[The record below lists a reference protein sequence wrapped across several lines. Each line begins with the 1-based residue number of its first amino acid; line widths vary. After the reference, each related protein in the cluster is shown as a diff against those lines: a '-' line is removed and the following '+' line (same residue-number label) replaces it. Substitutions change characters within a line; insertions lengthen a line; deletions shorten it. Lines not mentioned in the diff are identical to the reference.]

1 MSLKGDFRLRSFN
14 TILNF
19 LGRLFGE
26 DPEYH
31 VDKDPQ
37 TPTIHE
43 NPVRTMEL
51 VLPDG
56 AHRERTCI
64 GDQLYRT
71 LRAA

>member
-1 MSLKGDFRLRSFN
+1 MSHKGGFRLRSFN

-19 LGRLFGE
+19 LGQSFGE

-37 TPTIHE
+37 TPMIHE
-43 NPVRTMEL
+43 NPVHAMEL

-56 AHRERTCI
+56 AH
-64 GDQLYRT
+64 
-71 LRAA
+71 